1 MHQYRYRAI
10 NTKGR
15 QVRGIVAAAN
25 ESDLYAQLS
34 AAGLEL
40 LSCSQVKERS
50 QITVFKKKAVKTRDL
65 IQLFMHL
72 EQLQAAGVPM
82 LDSLVDIRN
91 TTENNALRD
100 IMSEIYRAVSE
111 GSSLSEAMAQHP
123 KVFTN
128 LYVSL
133 VKAGEDTGDLV
144 FSYQQLLKF
153 LTWVDELGAKIKKA
167 TRYPMILMAVVILT
181 MIVMLGFVVPQVVG
195 FIATMGTELPIYT
208 KALMSTSN
216 FFQHYWWTLIVVPLV
231 VFVFYKLMR
240 KGSEDFAVRTD
251 AIWLQVP
258 VAGNLI
264 RKITIARYSQ
274 TFAALFASGIPVL
287 GCLKSAQNTVTNR
300 AMKLALENVQE
311 AVKNG
316 MPLSEAFNRSG
327 EFPSL
332 VVRMVKIGEESGGL
346 TKVLEQVSS
355 FYTKD
360 VDEAVE
366 GMIALIEPALT
377 AFLGGMILW
386 IAAAVFG
393 PIYNSFSAL
402 NV

>member
-1 MHQYRYRAI
+1 M
-10 NTKGR
+10 
-15 QVRGIVAAAN
+15 
-25 ESDLYAQLS
+25 
-34 AAGLEL
+34 
-40 LSCSQVKERS
+40 
-50 QITVFKKKAVKTRDL
+50 
-65 IQLFMHL
+65 
-72 EQLQAAGVPM
+72 
-82 LDSLVDIRN
+82 
-91 TTENNALRD
+91 
-100 IMSEIYRAVSE
+100 
-111 GSSLSEAMAQHP
+111 
-123 KVFTN
+123 
-128 LYVSL
+128 
-133 VKAGEDTGDLV
+133 
-144 FSYQQLLKF
+144 
-153 LTWVDELGAKIKKA
+153 W
-167 TRYPMILMAVVILT
+167 
-181 MIVMLGFVVPQVVG
+181 
-195 FIATMGTELPIYT
+195 
-208 KALMSTSN
+208 TSG
-216 FFQHYWWTLIVVPLV
+216 FFQVYWWTLIVGPLV
-231 VFVFYKLMR
+231 VFLFYKLMR
-240 KGSEDFAVRTD
+240 KGSEDFALRTD

-258 VAGNLI
+258 VAGTLI

-300 AMKLALENVQE
+300 AMKLALDNVQE

>member
-1 MHQYRYRAI
+1 MHQFRYRAI
-10 NTKGR
+10 NNKGR
-15 QVRGIVAAAN
+15 QVKGIVAAAN

-40 LSCSQVKERS
+40 LSCAQVRERN
-50 QITVFKKKAVKTRDL
+50 QITVFKKKNVKTRDL

-72 EQLQAAGVPM
+72 EQLQAADVPM
-82 LDSLVDIRN
+82 LDSLVDIRD

-100 IMSEIYRAVSE
+100 IMSEVYRAVSE
-111 GSSLSEAMAQHP
+111 GSSLSEAMSQHP
-123 KVFTN
+123 KVFSN

-144 FSYQQLLKF
+144 FAYKQLLKF
-153 LTWVDELGAKIKKA
+153 LNWVDELGAKIKKA
-167 TRYPMILMAVVILT
+167 TRYPMILLAVVILT

-208 KALMSTSN
+208 KALMWTSG
-216 FFQHYWWTLIVVPLV
+216 FFQVYWWTLIVGPLV
-231 VFVFYKLMR
+231 VFLFYKLMR
-240 KGSEDFAVRTD
+240 KGSEDFALRTD
-251 AIWLQVP
+251 AIWLQIP
-258 VAGNLI
+258 VAGTLI

-300 AMKLALENVQE
+300 AMKLALDNVQE

-327 EFPSL
+327 EFPS
-332 VVRMVKIGEESGGL
+332 
-346 TKVLEQVSS
+346 
-355 FYTKD
+355 
-360 VDEAVE
+360 
-366 GMIALIEPALT
+366 
-377 AFLGGMILW
+377 
-386 IAAAVFG
+386 
-393 PIYNSFSAL
+393 
-402 NV
+402 